1 MEYRKQL
8 AIEAATVGAAFVPWS
23 YIVSGLMAKTR
34 LQPRLQGMVSIFIA
48 GATFHLLAEATGL
61 NEYYLRNSAAQ
72 MRAEKA
78 WPERHKNVPKKEK
91 KLVFTFVDRPD
102 ICGRWYS
109 VGYAAVQ

>member
-23 YIVSGLMAKTR
+23 YIVSGLMATTR
-34 LQPRLQGMVSIFIA
+34 QQPRLLMVSIFIA

-91 KLVFTFVDRPD
+91 K
-102 ICGRWYS
+102 CGIYFC
-109 VGYAAVQ
+109 GQA

>member
-1 MEYRKQL
+1 MEYKKQL

-23 YIVSGLMAKTR
+23 YLVSGLLVKMR
-34 LQPRLQGMVSIFIA
+34 LQPRLQGMASIFIA

-78 WPERHKNVPKKEK
+78 WPERHKNVPKKQK
-91 KLVFTFVDRPD
+91 KCGITF
-102 ICGRWYS
+102 CGQ
-109 VGYAAVQ
+109 A